1 MIIDFRVM
9 DIIRDILLVIILCY
23 QTEVCCN
30 CCYNSKICSWYAKHG
45 LSHGKLDL
53 GVQWHLIW
61 FCVVL

>member
-53 GVQWHLIW
+53 GVQ
-61 FCVVL
+61 